1 MKSRLIF
8 YFNTIFEIRETKT
21 KQVFIYIF
29 LCVSVSDD
37 SDGGLLVRALISS
50 WVMMCVCA
58 RSGCCKV
65 WQVDSSNGGV
75 NETVEGLPN
84 KTPHTSTNSCSF
96 FNSFPFFFLS
106 FTRII
111 LFYFF
116 PNYILSSSRFF
127 CLFPTSI
134 ERAKQKQWASRSFG
148 WLNDH
153 RWWLLFVAFENVSQF
168 SVFKRGLVDGYSS
181 HSISSIFLGSFWI

>member
-96 FNSFPFFFLS
+96 FNSFPFFFFEFYS
-106 FTRII
+106 YYFI
-111 LFYFF
+111 LFLSKLYFIEF
-116 PNYILSSSRFF
+116 SIFF
-127 CLFPTSI
+127 LFPTSI
-134 ERAKQKQWASRSFG
+134 ERSKQKQWASRSFG

-168 SVFKRGLVDGYSS
+168 
-181 HSISSIFLGSFWI
+181 

>member
-96 FNSFPFFFLS
+96 FNSFPFFFFEFYSYYFILFLSKLYFIEFSIFFCFRLRSRGQNKNNEPAGVSVDWTTIVGGYFLLRLKTFLS
-106 FTRII
+106 F
-111 LFYFF
+111 
-116 PNYILSSSRFF
+116 
-127 CLFPTSI
+127 
-134 ERAKQKQWASRSFG
+134 SF
-148 WLNDH
+148 
-153 RWWLLFVAFENVSQF
+153 
-168 SVFKRGLVDGYSS
+168 
-181 HSISSIFLGSFWI
+181 